1 MRYSLALYKSVTYVG
16 TQKVHVGW
24 HPISRKYTDFIKP
37 RRELSAVHYDM
48 GMSSAF
54 TIESPQSLEAYFG
67 VRRLLAIKKDVIKS
81 PSPKKEKSPLSHLLS
96 PALLIEFQICPGP
109 DR

>member
-1 MRYSLALYKSVTYVG
+1 MRYSLALYKSSIYIG
-16 TQKVHVGW
+16 TKKVHVGW
-24 HPISRKYTDFIKP
+24 HPISRKYSDFIEP

-54 TIESPQSLEAYFG
+54 TIESPLQALEAYFG
-67 VRRLLAIKKDVIKS
+67 VRLLAIKKEVIKF
-81 PSPKKEKSPLSHLLS
+81 PSPQKEKFPLSHLLS
-96 PALLIEFQICPGP
+96 PVALIEFQICPEP

>member
-1 MRYSLALYKSVTYVG
+1 
-16 TQKVHVGW
+16 
-24 HPISRKYTDFIKP
+24 
-37 RRELSAVHYDM
+37 M

-67 VRRLLAIKKDVIKS
+67 VRLLAIKKEVIKS
-81 PSPKKEKSPLSHLLS
+81 SSPQKEKFPLSHLLS
-96 PALLIEFQICPGP
+96 PAVLIEFQICLGP